1 MIGRQKTT
9 TTPFTQLTTLR
20 NPETQ
25 ENLIKVWKK
34 LPICTKLAFISFV
47 AAKICLA
54 LAFCLMM
61 ATTSTPAI
69 ATGTVYAIL
78 VWTSVFLAIYD
89 WRKFYMEED
98 PSLPNLYLAEEEE
111 I

>member
-1 MIGRQKTT
+1 MTGRQKTT
-9 TTPFTQLTTLR
+9 TTPFTHLTTLK

-25 ENLIKVWKK
+25 ENLVKVWRK

-61 ATTSTPAI
+61 MTTSTPAI
-69 ATGTVYAIL
+69 AAGTLYAIL
-78 VWTSVFLAIYD
+78 VWTSIFLAIYD
-89 WRKFYMEED
+89 WQKYYMKED
-98 PSLPNLYLAEEEE
+98 PSLPNLYLLEKEEV
-111 I
+111 

>member
-1 MIGRQKTT
+1 MIGKPKTT
-9 TTPFTQLTTLR
+9 TTPFTHLTTLK

-25 ENLIKVWKK
+25 ENLIKVWRK
-34 LPICTKLAFISFV
+34 LPVCTKLSFISFV
-47 AAKICLA
+47 VAKVTLA

-69 ATGTVYAIL
+69 ATGTLYAIL

-98 PSLPNLYLAEEEE
+98 PSLPNLYLAEEQEV
-111 I
+111 